1 MQAGEFELKCSPTG
15 MLHRLG
21 VFLTYSQVINASG
34 AGILCAEAI
43 AMSRRKKRKM
53 DDISLN
59 PESRVAELYDPT
71 GIRKTEVADP
81 SRAGM
86 RVLDNCA
93 EEHRQ

>member
-21 VFLTYSQVINASG
+21 VFLTYLQVINASG

-93 EEHRQ
+93 EEHQQ